1 MAATYT
7 AVEVSSPGWSV
18 QPSVVAAFATLY
30 LFWGATFL
38 AIRWAVADI
47 PPMLMIA
54 LRCGAGGALL
64 VLWLRVR
71 GEWVRSSLRAW
82 ATSAIAGTLL
92 FLGCHAV
99 MASVEQ
105 RVTSGETALLM
116 TSIPLWLVLLDSLRK
131 RSAPAPLVVLGLLV
145 GAVGVAVL
153 TGTAAF
159 SGGRAW
165 DRIALVVC
173 ALSWAAGSLVAR
185 DGTRPPSAVQATA
198 MQLLTGGLVVALV
211 GALSPEGA
219 RWATARLTPRAGA
232 ALAFLV
238 VCGTALG
245 MASYTWLLRVVSPA
259 AAGTWGFVS
268 PVIAL
273 LLGRAVGD
281 DQLSPRTLVAAALVV
296 SAVVLI
302 QRGAAR
308 RVPARPTTIP
318 ETQTVRATAR
328 GLSHE
333 PGATLGRAHGCGRE
347 DRDRPA
353 RGSGGRLREDDG
365 RTGALSNR
373 ALDEQRRRSGR
384 APAVKREIPRT
395 GRCRAAPTSALQEDE
410 GCVVL

>member
-1 MAATYT
+1 MHR
-7 AVEVSSPGWSV
+7 SV
-18 QPSVVAAFATLY
+18 QPSLVAAFAAVY

-38 AIRWAVADI
+38 AIRWAVADV
-47 PPMLMIA
+47 PPLLTIA
-54 LRCGAGGALL
+54 IRCLAGGALL
-64 VLWLRVR
+64 FVWLRVR
-71 GEWVRSSLRAW
+71 GKWVASSLRGW
-82 ATSAIAGTLL
+82 ATAAIAGALL

-116 TSIPLWLVLLDSLRK
+116 TSIPLWMVLLDSLR
-131 RSAPAPLVVLGLLV
+131 RRTAPGPLVVLGLLV
-145 GAVGVAVL
+145 GALGVAVL

-159 SGGRAW
+159 SGGRGG
-165 DRIALVVC
+165 DRIALVLC

-198 MQLLTGGLVVALV
+198 MQLLAGGLVVALV

-245 MASYTWLLRVVSPA
+245 MASYMWLLRVVSPA
-259 AAGTWGFVS
+259 AAGTYGFVN

-273 LLGRAVGD
+273 LLGSAVGD

-302 QRGAAR
+302 QRAAAR
-308 RVPARPTTIP
+308 RAASGPAATPRGAVA
-318 ETQTVRATAR
+318 ELRATPLV
-328 GLSHE
+328 LS
-333 PGATLGRAHGCGRE
+333 
-347 DRDRPA
+347 
-353 RGSGGRLREDDG
+353 
-365 RTGALSNR
+365 
-373 ALDEQRRRSGR
+373 RS
-384 APAVKREIPRT
+384 
-395 GRCRAAPTSALQEDE
+395 
-410 GCVVL
+410 